1 MDRQPR
7 HLLGPAGREH
17 SDCEHSDCEDSDREN
32 SDREN
37 SDREHSDRENTERS
51 EVSEDQRFSGL
62 SEAIGSNL
70 AARRVELG
78 KSLRSTAVDANVSPS
93 HLSDIENGRS
103 QVSLPVLLRL
113 VRALDL
119 TVGELLPRIGGNQST
134 EGSINYLDESITS
147 LCHPDLEL
155 TIEHRNFDPEQSVT
169 IENNHLDDLFVH
181 VLDGEVAVT
190 AAGERHVLTTGDS
203 LDSERL
209 PLLEIHA
216 VQQTK
221 LLLTTGARTP

>member
-1 MDRQPR
+1 M
-7 HLLGPAGREH
+7 
-17 SDCEHSDCEDSDREN
+17 
-32 SDREN
+32 
-37 SDREHSDRENTERS
+37 
-51 EVSEDQRFSGL
+51 SEDRRFSGL

-78 KSLRSTAVDANVSPS
+78 KSLRATAVEADVSPS
-93 HLSDIENGRS
+93 HLSDIEKGRS

-113 VRALDL
+113 VQALDL

-134 EGSINYLDESITS
+134 EGSINYLEEPVTS

-155 TIEHRNFDPEQSVT
+155 TIEHRNLADAEELA
-169 IENNHLDDLFVH
+169 IRNERLDDLFLH

-190 AAGERHVLTTGDS
+190 AAGEHHVLATGDS

-209 PLLEIHA
+209 PELNLVAIEPS
-216 VQQTK
+216 K
-221 LLLTTGARTP
+221 LLITTGAKAG